1 MISLGP
7 PVQIAYAVSD
17 IFRGV
22 DKWIKDFGA
31 GPFFIAEHIPIKNV
45 IYRGHPSELDITVAY
60 GQWGEIMVELVQDNG
75 EGPSIIRDLY
85 PPQKSGLHHL
95 AYFVNDMDL
104 VSAKL
109 VKKGYVLAMSGQAG
123 ENRFQFFDAISEMG
137 HFLEIYEPI
146 ESLKS
151 LYERVR
157 SASVNWDGSD
167 PLRMR

>member
-1 MISLGP
+1 MI
-7 PVQIAYAVSD
+7 
-17 IFRGV
+17 
-22 DKWIKDFGA
+22 
-31 GPFFIAEHIPIKNV
+31 
-45 IYRGHPSELDITVAY
+45 
-60 GQWGEIMVELVQDNG
+60 ELVQDNG

-146 ESLKS
+146 ESLKN

-157 SASVNWDGSD
+157 SASINWDGSD
-167 PLRMR
+167 PLRIR